1 MFLITSNLLFFLSD
15 FWEFYKNYG
24 SSPTYY
30 KCTNFHT
37 HIHILLIGFL
47 GSWVKDL
54 WYFYLL
60 LTKKLYMIH
69 KQITRQSN
77 SIEQDKRYETTFI
90 IEANYSI
97 ETIISQPNLKI
108 VSRLF
113 MITDSAAQKLCC
125 VTMNPL
131 NETLKTYIGAE
142 SRLRQMGK

>member
-1 MFLITSNLLFFLSD
+1 
-15 FWEFYKNYG
+15 
-24 SSPTYY
+24 
-30 KCTNFHT
+30 
-37 HIHILLIGFL
+37 
-47 GSWVKDL
+47 
-54 WYFYLL
+54 
-60 LTKKLYMIH
+60 MIH

-77 SIEQDKRYETTFI
+77 SIEQDKRYETTII

-125 VTMNPL
+125 VIMNPP

-142 SRLRQMGK
+142 SWLRQMGK